1 MYRACASLAGQISDL
16 RIESLCLS
24 GLGDS
29 LLRAGSARES
39 IPILE
44 KAAAGHTL
52 REDWF
57 RAADAWTRL
66 CESRRLTGE
75 NRLALESCQQ
85 AIELAR
91 RSNDDLALGRAW
103 SAAGS
108 AASRAGNYRVAIPYI
123 LSALEIAEKLKSL
136 TGQAAVLNNLA
147 IAYHEEGDYETASS
161 YLQRS
166 IDIKLKLGPDT
177 SMATAWSNLGNNLTE
192 AGRFPE
198 AEERLLLALEDA
210 RAHGDRRTEMM
221 ALDNL
226 SELAGRQNKP
236 VDQLNWARRALEVA
250 EKIDSP
256 RLLCEALL
264 YVAKARIDGGGAKD
278 AGPEL
283 DRAEQLA
290 PGINPHLEIRALRT
304 RAAWHLALG
313 HTEESRQGLREA
325 VRHIEEYRHSI
336 VGDERSLDAFQNF
349 ERSIYDELIDLEAR
363 TGSPAEAF
371 RYSELSRSRV
381 LLDALTSGHSRF
393 RAALT
398 PAEAERSA
406 RLESDV
412 ASLSLRLTAMD
423 TASPPAR
430 GLRTQVDAARKEYA
444 AFRATVFAAHP
455 ELALRRADPEP
466 LSIDEAAALV
476 PDDRSAWLS
485 WSVGPARSWLFILTR
500 RAGKPVYQVR
510 QIDVGEKQLV
520 AQAADL
526 RRQIAGRTLGFTA
539 LSNKLYAELLQPVT
553 ADLAGKTRLVIFPD
567 GPLWQIPFEV
577 LQPAGGRFLVQDREV
592 FYAPSATVLRKMQ
605 STAHGTGDDS
615 ILAFADSSGDLPEAR
630 GEANAIAKIYG
641 PAHSKVLTGAAA
653 RESDLIAQAG
663 NYSLLHLAVHGTWD
677 DANPLYSW
685 LQFNAGQGSDGALE
699 AYEIMD
705 LDLKARLVVLS
716 GCETARNAGRGGG
729 IAGMAWAFFI
739 AGVPATVAS
748 LWKVDSASTTAL
760 MTNFYSHLSRGQSAA
775 WALRAA
781 KLHVMTDPRFRHPFY
796 WAGFIGI
803 GAGN

>member
-1 MYRACASLAGQISDL
+1 MALANLSN
-16 RIESLCLS
+16 LS
-24 GLGDS
+24 G
-29 LLRAGSARES
+29 RRNR
-39 IPILE
+39 PI
-44 KAAAGHTL
+44 
-52 REDWF
+52 
-57 RAADAWTRL
+57 
-66 CESRRLTGE
+66 
-75 NRLALESCQQ
+75 
-85 AIELAR
+85 
-91 RSNDDLALGRAW
+91 
-103 SAAGS
+103 
-108 AASRAGNYRVAIPYI
+108 
-123 LSALEIAEKLKSL
+123 
-136 TGQAAVLNNLA
+136 
-147 IAYHEEGDYETASS
+147 
-161 YLQRS
+161 
-166 IDIKLKLGPDT
+166 
-177 SMATAWSNLGNNLTE
+177 
-192 AGRFPE
+192 
-198 AEERLLLALEDA
+198 
-210 RAHGDRRTEMM
+210 
-221 ALDNL
+221 
-226 SELAGRQNKP
+226 
-236 VDQLNWARRALEVA
+236 DQLSWARRALEAA
-250 EKIDSP
+250 EKVDDP

-264 YVAKARIDGGGAKD
+264 YMASARIGSDGGKE

-290 PGINPHLEIRALRT
+290 PGINPQLEIRTLQL
-304 RAAWHLALG
+304 RAAWHLAQG
-313 HTEESRQGLREA
+313 YMEESRKGLRVA
-325 VRHIEEYRHSI
+325 VRRIEEYRHSI
-336 VGDERSLDAFQNF
+336 VGDERSLDAFQDL

-381 LLDALTSGHSRF
+381 LLAALTSGHSRF
-393 RAALT
+393 RAGLT
-398 PAEAERSA
+398 AAEAERSA
-406 RLESDV
+406 GLESEV
-412 ASLSLRLTAMD
+412 ASLSLRLTEID
-423 TASPPAR
+423 PASAPAR
-430 GLRTQVDAARKEYA
+430 GLRTQVDTARKEYA

-466 LSIDEAAALV
+466 LSIDQAAALV

-485 WSVGPARSWLFILTR
+485 WSVGPARSWLFILSR
-500 RAGKPVYQVR
+500 RAGKPTYQVR
-510 QIDVGEKQLV
+510 QIDVGAIQLA

-539 LSNKLYAELLQPVT
+539 LSNKLYAELLQPAT

-605 STAHGTGDDS
+605 SAGHGTGEDS
-615 ILAFADSSGDLPEAR
+615 ILTFADSSGDLPEAR
-630 GEANAIAKIYG
+630 GEANAIAKLYG

-760 MTNFYSHLSRGQSAA
+760 MTTFYTHLSRGQSAA
-775 WALRAA
+775 SALRAA
-781 KLHVMTDPRFRHPFY
+781 KLSVMTDPRFRHPFY